1 MVVEAVV
8 KEVKIVHQ
16 IILAILED
24 LVVVV
29 DLLQDLHLILYQV
42 DLQPQ

>member
-29 DLLQDLHLILYQV
+29 DLPTAVRPPFLV
-42 DLQPQ
+42 VLQPQ